1 LVLLVKIEDG
11 FYLNT
16 QHIIAIRVSKN
27 ATDGN
32 FVVAIEYTPN
42 NVQSMGSYEKV
53 FNSKVEAE
61 IFLQTLHQ
69 HISKV

>member
-1 LVLLVKIEDG
+1 MLVKIEDG